1 VSIFEAL
8 RSALDALRANL
19 LRSALT
25 MLGIIIGVTA
35 VIVMVAVGS
44 GAKAKVMQQI
54 QSLGSN
60 LMIVISGSMTSG
72 GVRMGFGSRWT
83 LSEEDVNAIARE
95 VPAVQVSV
103 GTVRGSAQI
112 VAGGV
117 NWSTV
122 VLGVTAGFLE
132 ARDWEIKSGGRDFTA
147 QEFSG
152 AGKVIL
158 LGETVVKNLFGDDVD
173 PVGQT
178 IRVKATPFLVVG
190 VLARKGQN
198 TSGQDQDDTVIVP
211 LSTAKQKVV
220 GTSRANSR
228 AVSAVLIKI
237 RDGEDMADAEQA
249 LVTLLRQRHR
259 LTAAQDNDFW
269 IRNLTEVAETQAAS
283 ARILALLLAAV
294 AGVSLLVGGIGIMNI
309 MLVSVTERTRE
320 IGISKALGAKRHH
333 ILMQFLIEATVLSL
347 LGGLVG
353 LALGYAL
360 GFAAAAMIPGFPAA
374 VVPWWAI
381 LLAVGFSTAVGVV
394 FGLMPAAK
402 AARLDPIEAL
412 RYE

>member
-1 VSIFEAL
+1 MSIFEAL

-60 LMIVISGSMTSG
+60 LMIVVSGSITSG

-83 LSEEDVNAIARE
+83 LSEEDVAAMARE

-103 GTVRGSAQI
+103 GTVRGTAQI
-112 VAGGV
+112 VAGGN
-117 NWSTV
+117 NWSTS
-122 VLGVTAGFLE
+122 VLGVSAGYLE
-132 ARDWEIKSGGRDFTA
+132 ARDWEITNGRDFTA
-147 QEFSG
+147 QELSG

-158 LGETVVKNLFGDDVD
+158 LGETVAKNLFGDDVD

-228 AVSAVLIKI
+228 AVAAVLIKI
-237 RDGEDMADAEQA
+237 RDGEDMSDAEQA
-249 LVTLLRQRHR
+249 LSNLLRQRHR

-309 MLVSVTERTRE
+309 MLVSVTERTKE
-320 IGISKALGAKRHH
+320 IGLRLAVGARRGDV
-333 ILMQFLIEATVLSL
+333 MRQFLIEATTLSAIGGAIGVVLGI
-347 LGGLVG
+347 GGAVIVANAAGWPTLVQPEV
-353 LALGYAL
+353 
-360 GFAAAAMIPGFPAA
+360 I
-374 VVPWWAI
+374 VV
-381 LLAVGFSTAVGVV
+381 AVGFSALIGVF
-394 FGLMPAAK
+394 FGFYPAQRAS
-402 AARLDPIEAL
+402 RLDPIEAL
-412 RYE
+412 RHD

>member
-19 LRSALT
+19 LRSILT

-60 LMIVISGSMTSG
+60 LMIVISGSTTSG

-83 LSEEDVNAIARE
+83 LSEEDVAAMARE
-95 VPAVQVSV
+95 VPSVQVSV
-103 GTVRGSAQI
+103 GTVRGTAQI

-122 VLGVTAGFLE
+122 VLGVTGGYLE
-132 ARDWEIKSGGRDFTA
+132 AREWEVRSGRDFTA
-147 QEFSG
+147 QELSG

-173 PVGQT
+173 PVGQI
-178 IRVKATPFLVVG
+178 IRVRATPFLVVG

-198 TSGQDQDDTVIVP
+198 TSGQDQDDTVLVP

-228 AVSAVLIKI
+228 AVSSVLIKV
-237 RDGEDMADAEQA
+237 RDGEDMGDAEQA
-249 LVTLLRQRHR
+249 LTNLLRQRHR

-309 MLVSVTERTRE
+309 MLVSVTERTKE
-320 IGISKALGAKRHH
+320 IGLRLAVGARRGD
-333 ILMQFLIEATVLSL
+333 ILRQFLIEATTLSAIGGAIGVVLGV
-347 LGGLVG
+347 GGSVIV
-353 LALGYAL
+353 AR
-360 GFAAAAMIPGFPAA
+360 AAGWPTLIQPE
-374 VVPWWAI
+374 VIV
-381 LLAVGFSTAVGVV
+381 LAVGFSALIGVF
-394 FGLMPAAK
+394 FGFYPAQRAS
-402 AARLDPIEAL
+402 RLDPIEAL
-412 RYE
+412 RHD

>member
-60 LMIVISGSMTSG
+60 LMIVVSGSVTSG

-83 LSEEDVNAIARE
+83 LSEEDVAAMARE
-95 VPAVQVSV
+95 VPSVQVSV
-103 GTVRGSAQI
+103 GTVRGTAQI
-112 VAGGV
+112 VAGGN
-117 NWSTV
+117 NWSTS
-122 VLGVTAGFLE
+122 VLGVSAGFLE
-132 ARDWEIKSGGRDFTA
+132 ARDWEITNGRDFTA
-147 QEFSG
+147 QELSG

-158 LGETVVKNLFGDDVD
+158 LGETVAKNLFGDDFD
-173 PVGQT
+173 PVGQI

-190 VLARKGQN
+190 LLARKGQN

-237 RDGEDMADAEQA
+237 RDGEDMSDAEQA
-249 LVTLLRQRHR
+249 LSNLLRQRHR

-309 MLVSVTERTRE
+309 MLVSVTERTKE
-320 IGISKALGAKRHH
+320 IGLRLAVGARRGDV
-333 ILMQFLIEATVLSL
+333 MRQFLIEATTLSAIGGAIGVVLGI
-347 LGGLVG
+347 GGSIIV
-353 LALGYAL
+353 AN
-360 GFAAAAMIPGFPAA
+360 AAGWPTLIQPEVI
-374 VVPWWAI
+374 VV
-381 LLAVGFSTAVGVV
+381 AVGFSALIGVF
-394 FGLMPAAK
+394 FGFYPAQRAS
-402 AARLDPIEAL
+402 RLDPIEAL
-412 RYE
+412 RHD

>member
-1 VSIFEAL
+1 MSVLEAL

-60 LMIVISGSMTSG
+60 LMIVISGSTTSG

-83 LSEEDVNAIARE
+83 LSEEDVNAMARE

-132 ARDWEIKSGGRDFTA
+132 ARDWEIKSGRDFTQ
-147 QEFSG
+147 QEISG
-152 AGKVIL
+152 AAKVIL

-178 IRVKATPFLVVG
+178 IRVKSTPFMVVG

-228 AVSAVLIKI
+228 AVAAVLIKV
-237 RDGEDMADAEQA
+237 RDGEDMGDAEQA
-249 LVTLLRQRHR
+249 LTNLLRQRHR
-259 LTAAQDNDFW
+259 LTAAQENDFW

-309 MLVSVTERTRE
+309 MLVSVTERTKE
-320 IGISKALGAKRHH
+320 IGLRLAVGARRGD
-333 ILMQFLIEATVLSL
+333 IMRQFLIEATTLSAIGGAVGVVLGI
-347 LGGLVG
+347 GGSVIV
-353 LALGYAL
+353 AR
-360 GFAAAAMIPGFPAA
+360 AAGWPTLIQPEVI
-374 VVPWWAI
+374 VV
-381 LLAVGFSTAVGVV
+381 AVGFSALIGVF
-394 FGLMPAAK
+394 FGFYPAQRAS
-402 AARLDPIEAL
+402 RLDPIEAL
-412 RYE
+412 RPD

>member
-1 VSIFEAL
+1 MNILEAL

-60 LMIVISGSMTSG
+60 LMIVVSGSITSG

-83 LSEEDVNAIARE
+83 LSEEDVAAMARE
-95 VPAVQVSV
+95 VPSVQVSV
-103 GTVRGSAQI
+103 GTVRGTAQI
-112 VAGGV
+112 VAGGN
-117 NWSTV
+117 NWSTS
-122 VLGVTAGFLE
+122 VLGVSGGYLE
-132 ARDWEIKSGGRDFTA
+132 ARDWEVTNGRDFTA
-147 QEFSG
+147 QELSG
-152 AGKVIL
+152 AAKVIL
-158 LGETVVKNLFGDDVD
+158 LGETVSKNLFGDDFD
-173 PVGQT
+173 PVGQI

-237 RDGEDMADAEQA
+237 RDGEDMSDAEQA
-249 LVTLLRQRHR
+249 LGNLLRQRHR

-309 MLVSVTERTRE
+309 MLVSVTERTKE
-320 IGISKALGAKRHH
+320 IGLRLAVGARRGDV
-333 ILMQFLIEATVLSL
+333 MRQFLIEATTLSAIGGAIGVL
-347 LGGLVG
+347 LGIGGSIIV
-353 LALGYAL
+353 AN
-360 GFAAAAMIPGFPAA
+360 AAGWPTLIQPEVI
-374 VVPWWAI
+374 VV
-381 LLAVGFSTAVGVV
+381 AVGFSALIGVF
-394 FGLMPAAK
+394 FGFYPAQRAS
-402 AARLDPIEAL
+402 RLDPIEAL
-412 RYE
+412 RHD

>member
-1 VSIFEAL
+1 MSVLEAL

-44 GAKAKVMQQI
+44 GARAKVMQQI

-60 LMIVISGSMTSG
+60 LMIVVSGSVTSG

-83 LSEEDVNAIARE
+83 LSEEDVLAMARE

-117 NWSTV
+117 NWSTA
-122 VLGVTAGFLE
+122 VLGVTAGYLE
-132 ARDWEIKSGGRDFTA
+132 ARDWELGSGRDFTA
-147 QEFSG
+147 QELSG

-178 IRVKATPFLVVG
+178 IRVKSTPFMVVG

-198 TSGQDQDDTVIVP
+198 TSGQDQDDVVVVP

-228 AVSAVLIKI
+228 AVAAVLIKI

-249 LVTLLRQRHR
+249 LSNLLRQRHR

-309 MLVSVTERTRE
+309 MLVSVTERTKE
-320 IGISKALGAKRHH
+320 IGLRLAVGARRGD
-333 ILMQFLIEATVLSL
+333 ILRQFLIEATTLSAIGGAVGVVLGI
-347 LGGLVG
+347 GGAVIVANAAGWPTLVQPQV
-353 LALGYAL
+353 
-360 GFAAAAMIPGFPAA
+360 I
-374 VVPWWAI
+374 VV
-381 LLAVGFSTAVGVV
+381 AVGFSALIGVF
-394 FGLMPAAK
+394 FGFYPAQRAS
-402 AARLDPIEAL
+402 RLDPIEAL
-412 RYE
+412 RHD

>member
-1 VSIFEAL
+1 VSVFEAL

-60 LMIVISGSMTSG
+60 LMIVISGSTTSG

-83 LSEEDVNAIARE
+83 LSEEDVNAMARE

-122 VLGVTAGFLE
+122 VLGVTSGFLE

-147 QEFSG
+147 QEISG
-152 AGKVIL
+152 AAKVIL

-173 PVGQT
+173 PVGQM
-178 IRVKATPFLVVG
+178 IRVKATPFMVVG

-198 TSGQDQDDTVIVP
+198 TSGQDQDDAVIVP

-228 AVSAVLIKI
+228 AVAAVLIKI
-237 RDGEDMADAEQA
+237 RDGEDMTDAEQA
-249 LVTLLRQRHR
+249 LTNLLRQRHR

-309 MLVSVTERTRE
+309 MLVSVTERTKE
-320 IGISKALGAKRHH
+320 IGLRLAVGARRGD
-333 ILMQFLIEATVLSL
+333 IMRQFLIEATTLSAIGGAIGVVLGV
-347 LGGLVG
+347 GGSVIV
-353 LALGYAL
+353 AR
-360 GFAAAAMIPGFPAA
+360 AAGWPTLIQPEVI
-374 VVPWWAI
+374 VV
-381 LLAVGFSTAVGVV
+381 AVGFSALIGVF
-394 FGLMPAAK
+394 FGFYPAQRAS
-402 AARLDPIEAL
+402 RLDPIEAL
-412 RYE
+412 RHD